1 MSNNMDTDVYETSVY
16 SYTKQKEYSVRINKQ
31 YLNKGERVIIID
43 DFLAKGGAVMGLK
56 DLIEQSGAILEGV
69 GIVIEKAY
77 QEGRPILEA
86 NGIRIESLVSVKAI
100 KDGKI
105 EFN

>member
-1 MSNNMDTDVYETSVY
+1 
-16 SYTKQKEYSVRINKQ
+16 
-31 YLNKGERVIIID
+31 
-43 DFLAKGGAVMGLK
+43 MGLK

-86 NGIRIESLVSVKAI
+86 NGIRIESLVSVKSI
-100 KDGKI
+100 KDGEKI